1 MTPPLLPP
9 TPPPPPDPNNPRDL
23 RNTHSYRR
31 VKERNRLAREQQL
44 TITEPLHVT
53 HEDDG
58 AVSVIAVTPVDGV
71 YNDHRNALEFLHLHH
86 EDVRYCWCR
95 KQWVEWTGA
104 RWELDP
110 GAGMQERAK
119 YFSEEILQQCAVC
132 GNPDEGKELKNR
144 GRALGNRS
152 GIVAMLDLASSD
164 PRVSLRGMEV
174 WDADPFLLGVE
185 NGVVDLHTCEF
196 RQPQRELMMTKQA
209 PVSYDPAA
217 TCPKWEA
224 FVEQILP
231 DPQVRHFMQ
240 VSAGYWLTGDTGAQ
254 CFWFLYGSGSNGKTT
269 FLETLYQ
276 LCGGYAQRA
285 GGMLADKP
293 VDNNTLGEL
302 AGLPGTRLL
311 VGSEVTDG
319 MRLNESLVK
328 DLTGGESIKARFL
341 YKPFFVFRPHCK
353 LVMFGNHR
361 PTISG
366 TDGGMWRRVR
376 LVPFTTVVPAEQRNE
391 NLPKELLTE
400 LPGILNWCLRG
411 LAEWHANG
419 RKLPMPEAVKNATE
433 GYREDSDVL
442 GEFLGETT
450 EKVLDMNQRILLTDL
465 FQKYKTWCEDSG
477 RKWTMTKQTLR
488 HRMEERG
495 HPMKHTNKGRAIG
508 GLRFRDGDGAPK
520 SASDWPFDEQEE

>member
-1 MTPPLLPP
+1 MMT
-9 TPPPPPDPNNPRDL
+9 PPPDPNNPRDL
-23 RNTHSYRR
+23 RNTRAYRR
-31 VKERNRLAREQQL
+31 GKDNERRTREEQMTLAEPVQV
-44 TITEPLHVT
+44 TE
-53 HEDDG
+53 EDDG
-58 AVSVIAVTPVDGV
+58 AVTVLAVTPVDGI
-71 YNDHRNALEFLHLHH
+71 YNDNRNALEFLSRHH
-86 EDVRYCWCR
+86 ADVRYCWCR
-95 KQWVEWTGA
+95 KQWVEWNGTS
-104 RWELDP
+104 WELDP

-119 YFSEEILQQCAVC
+119 YFSEDILRQAAECSY
-132 GNPDEGKELKNR
+132 PMEGKELMKR
-144 GRALGNRS
+144 GRDLGNLAEMK
-152 GIVAMLDLASSD
+152 AMLVAASSD
-164 PRVSLRGMEV
+164 PRVSLRTMGM

-185 NGVVDLHTCEF
+185 NGVLDLQKCEF
-196 RQPQRELMMTKQA
+196 HPPQRGLMMTKSA
-209 PVSYDPAA
+209 RVAYDAAA

-240 VSAGYWLTGDTGAQ
+240 VSAGYWLTGDAGAQ

-269 FLETLYQ
+269 FLETLFH
-276 LCGGYAQRA
+276 LCGGYGQKA

-293 VDNNTLGEL
+293 MDNNTLGEL
-302 AGLPGTRLL
+302 AGLPGARLL
-311 VGSEVTDG
+311 VGSEVSDG

-328 DLTGGESIKARFL
+328 DITGGESIKARFL
-341 YKPFFVFRPHCK
+341 YKPFFLFRPSCK

-419 RKLPMPEAVKNATE
+419 CKLPMPDPVKNATE

-442 GEFLGETT
+442 GEFLGEYT
-450 EKVLDMNQRILLTDL
+450 EKVEDKRAKVLLKEL
-465 FQKYKTWCEDSG
+465 FKKYETWCEESG
-477 RKWTMTKQTLR
+477 RKWNMSSQALR
-488 HRMEERG
+488 LRLVERG
-495 HPMKHTNKGRAIG
+495 FESKHTNQGCVV
-508 GLRFRDGDGAPK
+508 FRLQFRNKPEEEC
-520 SASDWPFDEQEE
+520 PFDSSEE